1 MILSFR
7 LRRRQVL
14 DGSSCL
20 LVYENTPGSVAA
32 RWLSWLGLLCFLA
45 QVVYMLEEYNSILST
60 PTEADNIG
68 HFGQYRYIGETQ
80 ISARYIRQADI
91 WVYL

>member
-1 MILSFR
+1 
-7 LRRRQVL
+7 
-14 DGSSCL
+14 
-20 LVYENTPGSVAA
+20 
-32 RWLSWLGLLCFLA
+32 LCFLA

-68 HFGQYRYIGETQ
+68 HFGQYRYISETQ

-91 WVYL
+91 WVSL